1 MQTLLATSLSPQPTL
16 NIDMTGRKGPTLF
29 SDGHQASKNV
39 SEIDPSQSDNDQPT
53 KKKKRRV
60 RSDLAEVENGTDPP
74 KNKSKK
80 RKERRA
86 TAPETDVV
94 AHSGVQDDGRPP
106 DSRKRKHSEI
116 DESRT
121 TEPVQP
127 PLAESQI
134 ISDAQIDPELL
145 VSSANP
151 STSVFLSAVLA
162 AASAMTEAS
171 NSQNNDPQVSHP
183 PDLHPPTLQ
192 LPPDQ
197 AQHSGQQPFP
207 SVPLSEVSNDDILRV
222 LQDLDIS
229 KIASVL
235 KTLNDAAHAA
245 NISLVPPHEY
255 LTHVPMP
262 TAQPILIPILPLHT
276 APPGGF
282 IGQPSMPTG
291 PQRQIDM
298 TPPTPQ
304 SVGNPHHAQLLC
316 TKWLNAAKLAELVET
331 EGRFPFR
338 RHVRCP

>member
-1 MQTLLATSLSPQPTL
+1 MA
-16 NIDMTGRKGPTLF
+16 D
-29 SDGHQASKNV
+29 
-39 SEIDPSQSDNDQPT
+39 
-53 KKKKRRV
+53 
-60 RSDLAEVENGTDPP
+60 VENGADPP
-74 KNKSKK
+74 KNKAKK

-86 TAPETDVV
+86 TAPETDLV
-94 AHSGVQDDGRPP
+94 AHSVVLDDGKPA

-116 DESRT
+116 DDTRI
-121 TEPVQP
+121 EPVQP
-127 PLAESQI
+127 PLAEPQI

-145 VSSANP
+145 LSSANP

-171 NSQNNDPQVSHP
+171 TSQNDPQVSHP
-183 PDLHPPTLQ
+183 PDLHTPTLQ

-197 AQHSGQQPFP
+197 AQLSGQLPLP

-245 NISLVPPHEY
+245 NISLGPTPEF

-276 APPGGF
+276 SPPGGF
-282 IGQPSMPTG
+282 IDQPPMPTG
-291 PQRQIDM
+291 VQRHIDI
-298 TPPTPQ
+298 TPPTTQ

-331 EGRFPFR
+331 EG
-338 RHVRCP
+338 